1 MKILNYIILLFLL
14 GSSALADT
22 RFDELFDLHSDN
34 ASATADSITRFHAE
48 NINLSFTEKLTQL
61 NALSQNIDAFIKVSP
76 GNPLLWFMKGLNYS
90 NLASVYN
97 AQHDVQQADLFIT
110 QKNQAYAKA
119 IELDTK
125 NNMLTAAI
133 YATMKHGLPEDLKI
147 IAIQKELTLGGNG
160 ENESDYWFLHWSN
173 INALQQAGRLEEAQQ
188 ALTNMKAEM
197 LKQDISNPDYEK
209 LTVQI
214 EQSFNQP
221 TLQINNQKTTLKE
234 SSSKQQDSKPD
245 IVSVED
251 FTWLLIGL
259 VIIALILA
267 WKYEVLIFKK
277 KR

>member
-1 MKILNYIILLFLL
+1 
-14 GSSALADT
+14 
-22 RFDELFDLHSDN
+22 
-34 ASATADSITRFHAE
+34 
-48 NINLSFTEKLTQL
+48 
-61 NALSQNIDAFIKVSP
+61 
-76 GNPLLWFMKGLNYS
+76 
-90 NLASVYN
+90 
-97 AQHDVQQADLFIT
+97 
-110 QKNQAYAKA
+110 
-119 IELDTK
+119 
-125 NNMLTAAI
+125 
-133 YATMKHGLPEDLKI
+133 
-147 IAIQKELTLGGNG
+147 
-160 ENESDYWFLHWSN
+160 
-173 INALQQAGRLEEAQQ
+173 
-188 ALTNMKAEM
+188 EM